1 MASTTA
7 APRKSLFSS
16 LASTADH
23 QQLPAAL
30 VEWVRAQPDSGGN
43 APSSVEDGASGLDE
57 LKDGVRLAEIVAQI
71 DPDYF
76 SSLIGEN
83 GGTSANALSDNWIL
97 RFNYL
102 KKLYRLIVRYFEEI
116 LRAST
121 ANLLTPNLRLVAKHD
136 PRESDDEVCKLIGLV
151 LALTVQSPKK
161 QEHIAR
167 IQKLDEWVQRELM
180 YSIEQAIRPVEILEE
195 EIEAE
200 EAAANN
206 NDDDDEADDFYTIR
220 HEKSRIMHDK
230 EALQILYDELAA
242 QFSCL
247 KDEHEETLGTLAVS
261 EAKAVE
267 LNQRLEKAER
277 ERPDHTLKAEIER
290 LRAELQRTATQ
301 LGEAEQV
308 VDSQTQIID
317 DLTRQVDD
325 LTPRAEEATRLKDQV
340 DEYRHTSERAKK
352 QENVI
357 EKYKKKL
364 EEAAETKRMLKA
376 LEEQN
381 ADLLDRNATLEDD
394 YAKAAAYQ
402 PLLDSY
408 KSKVD
413 ALESK
418 STSLQREM
426 DRLQLD
432 LERTREELV
441 QAEEE
446 RRKQAEKVALYEERM
461 RELDEGAG
469 KSVGM
474 RRSSTGGGTSLEDGG
489 GGDDLD
495 DALSGVTT
503 TTTDLKLRI
512 HRLERQ
518 LAQAQQ
524 GGHGTDP
531 QPAVVLQNLL
541 EDANRLKD
549 QVQEEYLAEHREK
562 LVLRARLDEI
572 MSGKSALGDG
582 PEATLALRQRLNE
595 TVSELDQL
603 RTAHA
608 ALEVRCTELD
618 RELTIAKSDLAL
630 VNLDQLEALHALRA
644 SVSSEKTTLEAQVDR
659 LRSALR
665 EAEDKARLQ
674 LEQVNRLLS
683 EKVDLQGDGNAR
695 TALAAHEADTDK
707 LAALEREKSDLLD
720 KVQKM
725 KEFIKQQDKLLR
737 TEQAKAK
744 EPVANADETVL
755 RDQLSKLKDE
765 LARQKAKAAEA
776 EATYRREQQTMLAAW
791 HDLGLK
797 TMRERVVSAATATSP
812 SNEQQQRPYQ
822 PQSWLS
828 QQRARVNGKGLLS
841 RELKADG
848 PIANQRWSDACLV
861 SIAVKIEPCYV
872 CGSPCYPGHGTMF
885 VRNDAKCFRF
895 CRSKCSKN
903 FKMKRNPRKLKWTK
917 AFRKAAGKEMTVDST
932 LAFEKRR
939 HVPVVYDRDLFQATV
954 AGMKR
959 IAEVKARRE
968 RAFYKARIAA
978 AKEGNLT
985 NDSLEV
991 TRSGH
996 LLTPGM
1002 QPVSEETKKALS
1014 ASQLVLAARAERKR
1028 ERHLKNLA
1036 KHRANAV
1043 GFQGGAD
1050 LQEGGEEA
1058 EMDEDSD
1065 VEEAE
1070 LSMADALREADMS
1083 MDVGGEDEVVAEDKV
1098 RQKVKATKSKKKQ
1111 SSLKKSSGGGMGM
1124 GMSA

>member
-1 MASTTA
+1 MA

-16 LASTADH
+16 LASTEDH
-23 QQLPAAL
+23 DRLPAAL
-30 VEWVRAQPDSGGN
+30 VEWVSAQPT
-43 APSSVEDGASGLDE
+43 APRSESTGGLDG
-57 LKDGVRLAEIVAQI
+57 LKDGVRLAQVVAQI

-76 SSLIGEN
+76 ATLVDETGAAA
-83 GGTSANALSDNWIL
+83 SAKALSDNWIL
-97 RFNYL
+97 RFNHL
-102 KKLYRLIVRYFEEI
+102 KKLYRLIVRYFEEV
-116 LRAST
+116 LSAST
-121 ANLLTPNLRLVAKHD
+121 ANLATPNLRLVAKND

-151 LALTVQSPKK
+151 LALAVQSPKK

-167 IQKLDEWVQRELM
+167 IQQLEEWVQRELM
-180 YSIEQAIRPVEILEE
+180 YSIEQVMSKVRPVEIPEE
-195 EIEAE
+195 EVEADE
-200 EAAANN
+200 GSAKE
-206 NDDDDEADDFYTIR
+206 DDAADDFYTIR

-230 EALQILYDELAA
+230 EALQVLYDELAE
-242 QFSCL
+242 QFSSL
-247 KDEHEETLGTLAVS
+247 KDEHEETLGTLAAS
-261 EAKAVE
+261 EAKVVE
-267 LNQRLEKAER
+267 LNEKLVQRTR
-277 ERPDHTLKAEIER
+277 ERPDHALRAEIER
-290 LRAELQRTATQ
+290 LRAEVQKTATQ

-308 VDSQTQIID
+308 VDSQTQMIEG
-317 DLTRQVDD
+317 LTRQVED
-325 LTPRAEEATRLKDQV
+325 LAPRAEEATRLKDQM
-340 DEYRHTSERAKK
+340 DEYRHASDKGKK
-352 QENVI
+352 LENVI

-364 EEAAETKRMLKA
+364 EEAAESKRMLKA

-381 ADLLDRNATLEDD
+381 ADLLDKNATLEDD
-394 YAKAAAYQ
+394 YVKAAAYK

-426 DRLQLD
+426 EGLKLD
-432 LERTREELV
+432 LERTRETLTK
-441 QAEEE
+441 AEQE
-446 RRKQAEKVALYEERM
+446 RQQHAETVAQYEEQV
-461 RELDEGAG
+461 RELGESRNARR
-469 KSVGM
+469 
-474 RRSSTGGGTSLEDGG
+474 RRSSAGTTSSDEEGGRGG
-489 GGDDLD
+489 ELD
-495 DALSGVTT
+495 DALAGV
-503 TTTDLKLRI
+503 TTTDLKLRVR
-512 HRLERQ
+512 RLERE
-518 LAQAQQ
+518 LAEARN
-524 GGHGTDP
+524 GGLADGGG
-531 QPAVVLQNLL
+531 AVVVLQNLL
-541 EDANRLKD
+541 DDANRLKD
-549 QVQEEYLAEHREK
+549 KVHEEYLAEHREK
-562 LVLRARLDEI
+562 LLLTARLDEI
-572 MSGKSALGDG
+572 VSGGSSLGKDG
-582 PEATLALRQRLNE
+582 PGVALAVRQRLSD
-595 TVSELDQL
+595 TVAELDRL
-603 RTAHA
+603 RSAHA
-608 ALEVRCTELD
+608 TLEDRCTELD
-618 RELTIAKSDLAL
+618 RELTMAKSDLAL
-630 VNLDQLEALHALRA
+630 VDLDRLEALRALRA
-644 SVSSEKTTLEAQVDR
+644 SVSSEKVTLEGRVGELQR
-659 LRSALR
+659 ALR
-665 EAEDKARLQ
+665 EAEGKARVQ

-683 EKVDLQGDGNAR
+683 EKVDLQGDGLAVRDRAIEREEELR
-695 TALAAHEADTDK
+695 TARAALASHKANADR

-725 KEFIKQQDKLLR
+725 KDFIKQQDKEFR
-737 TEQAKAK
+737 AVQAQAKQPATNGDQTDLQEQLAK
-744 EPVANADETVL
+744 LQAEV
-755 RDQLSKLKDE
+755 S
-765 LARQKAKAAEA
+765 RQKARADEA

-797 TMRERVVSAATATSP
+797 TMRERVVAAATESEP
-812 SNEQQQRPYQ
+812 QQRPYQ

-828 QQRARVNGKGLLS
+828 QQRARANGKGLSVQPYRGSFRFL
-841 RELKADG
+841 
-848 PIANQRWSDACLV
+848 
-861 SIAVKIEPCYV
+861 VKIEPCYV

-978 AKEGNLT
+978 AKEGQLT
-985 NDSLEV
+985 NDSLEI

-1002 QPVSEETKKALS
+1002 QPVSDETKKALS

-1028 ERHLKNLA
+1028 ERQLKNLA

-1050 LQEGGEEA
+1050 LGGAADADEA

-1065 VEEAE
+1065 VEEEAE

-1083 MDVGGEDEVVAEDKV
+1083 MDVGDEEEQRAPAAV
-1098 RQKVKATKSKKKQ
+1098 RQKVKATKSKKQ

-1124 GMSA
+1124 GMKA

>member
-1 MASTTA
+1 MASTA
-7 APRKSLFSS
+7 GAPRESLFSS

-30 VEWVRAQPDSGGN
+30 VEWVRAQPDS
-43 APSSVEDGASGLDE
+43 SSSEPTPPRTEDGAAGLDE
-57 LKDGVRLAEIVAQI
+57 LKDGVRLAEIVVQI

-76 SSLIGEN
+76 SSLVSEN
-83 GGTSANALSDNWIL
+83 GGTSAPNALSGNWIL

-102 KKLYRLIVRYFEEI
+102 KKLYRLIFRYLEEI

-136 PRESDDEVCKLIGLV
+136 PRDSDDEVCKLIGLV

-180 YSIEQAIRPVEILEE
+180 YSIEQVMSKVRPVEILEE
-195 EIEAE
+195 VEAE
-200 EAAANN
+200 EAVAMNN
-206 NDDDDEADDFYTIR
+206 NDGDDEADDFYTIR

-242 QFSCL
+242 RFSSL
-247 KDEHEETLGTLAVS
+247 KDEHEETLGTLAAS
-261 EAKAVE
+261 EGKAVE
-267 LNQRLEKAER
+267 LNQKLEKAER

-290 LRAELQRTATQ
+290 LRAELQKTATQ

-308 VDSQTQIID
+308 VDSQTQVID

-325 LTPRAEEATRLKDQV
+325 LNPRAEEAARLKDQV
-340 DEYRHTSERAKK
+340 DEYRHASERAKK

-381 ADLLDRNATLEDD
+381 ADLLDKNAILEND

-432 LERTREELV
+432 LERTREDLV
-441 QAEEE
+441 WAEEE
-446 RRKQAEKVALYEERM
+446 RLKQAEKVALYEERV
-461 RELDEGAG
+461 RELAEETG
-469 KSVGM
+469 KSVRM
-474 RRSSTGGGTSLEDGG
+474 RRSSTGGTSFEDGG
-489 GGDDLD
+489 GDLD

-503 TTTDLKLRI
+503 TDLKLRI
-512 HRLERQ
+512 RRLERQ
-518 LAQAQQ
+518 LAQAQHQQQ
-524 GGHGTDP
+524 GNGGAQ
-531 QPAVVLQNLL
+531 QPVVELQNLL

-562 LVLRARLDEI
+562 LVLRARMDEI

-582 PEATLALRQRLNE
+582 PEAALALRQRLND
-595 TVSELDQL
+595 TVDELDRL
-603 RTAHA
+603 RTAHT
-608 ALEVRCTELD
+608 ALEIRCTELD

-644 SVSSEKTTLEAQVDR
+644 SVSSEKTTLEAAVDQ
-659 LRSALR
+659 LRRSLR
-665 EAEDKARLQ
+665 EAEDKARVQ

-683 EKVDLQGDGNAR
+683 DKVDLQGDGLAVRDRAIEREEELRSAR
-695 TALAAHEADTDK
+695 AALAAHEADVDK

-720 KVQKM
+720 KLQKM
-725 KEFIKQQDKLLR
+725 KEFIKEQDKLHR

-744 EPVANADETVL
+744 ESVANGDETEL
-755 RDQLSKLKDE
+755 RDQLLKLKDE
-765 LARQKAKAAEA
+765 LARQKAKAVEA

-797 TMRERVVSAATATSP
+797 TMRERVVSAATAGP
-812 SNEQQQRPYQ
+812 SSEQQRPYQ

-828 QQRARVNGKGLLS
+828 QQRARVNGKGL
-841 RELKADG
+841 
-848 PIANQRWSDACLV
+848 
-861 SIAVKIEPCYV
+861 
-872 CGSPCYPGHGTMF
+872 
-885 VRNDAKCFRF
+885 
-895 CRSKCSKN
+895 
-903 FKMKRNPRKLKWTK
+903 
-917 AFRKAAGKEMTVDST
+917 
-932 LAFEKRR
+932 R
-939 HVPVVYDRDLFQATV
+939 HA
-954 AGMKR
+954 
-959 IAEVKARRE
+959 
-968 RAFYKARIAA
+968 
-978 AKEGNLT
+978 
-985 NDSLEV
+985 
-991 TRSGH
+991 
-996 LLTPGM
+996 
-1002 QPVSEETKKALS
+1002 
-1014 ASQLVLAARAERKR
+1014 
-1028 ERHLKNLA
+1028 
-1036 KHRANAV
+1036 
-1043 GFQGGAD
+1043 
-1050 LQEGGEEA
+1050 
-1058 EMDEDSD
+1058 
-1065 VEEAE
+1065 
-1070 LSMADALREADMS
+1070 
-1083 MDVGGEDEVVAEDKV
+1083 
-1098 RQKVKATKSKKKQ
+1098 
-1111 SSLKKSSGGGMGM
+1111 
-1124 GMSA
+1124 

>member
-1 MASTTA
+1 MSGSAA
-7 APRKSLFSS
+7 APPKSLFSS
-16 LASTADH
+16 LASTTDH
-23 QQLPAAL
+23 ERLPDAL
-30 VEWVRAQPDSGGN
+30 VEWVNTQPTSAGTAEETGG
-43 APSSVEDGASGLDE
+43 AGEAGLEE

-76 SSLIGEN
+76 STLVN
-83 GGTSANALSDNWIL
+83 ANGTSSSSATKAALSENWIM
-97 RFNYL
+97 RFNHL

-121 ANLLTPNLRLVAKHD
+121 ANLLTPNLRLVAKND

-151 LALTVQSPKK
+151 LALTVQSSKK

-167 IQKLDEWVQRELM
+167 IQKLEEWVQRELM
-180 YSIEQAIRPVEILEE
+180 YSIEQVMSKVRPVEILEE
-195 EIEAE
+195 EEAE
-200 EAAANN
+200 SEQAETSVLLPQPDA
-206 NDDDDEADDFYTIR
+206 ADDFYTIR

-230 EALQILYDELAA
+230 EALQVLYDELAER
-242 QFSCL
+242 FTSL
-247 KDEHEETLGTLAVS
+247 KDEHEETLGSLAAS
-261 EAKAVE
+261 ETKAVE
-267 LNQRLEKAER
+267 LKGKLDKAAR
-277 ERPDHTLKAEIER
+277 ERPDHALKAEIER
-290 LRAELQRTATQ
+290 LRAELQKMATQ

-308 VDSQTQIID
+308 VDSQTQVIE
-317 DLTRQVDD
+317 DLTRKVDD
-325 LTPRAEEATRLKDQV
+325 LAPRAEEATKLKDQM
-340 DEYRHTSERAKK
+340 DEYRHASDKAKK

-364 EEAAETKRMLKA
+364 EEAAETKRLVKT

-381 ADLLDRNATLEDD
+381 ADLLDKNATLEDD
-394 YAKAAAYQ
+394 FAKVSAYK

-413 ALESK
+413 TLESK

-426 DRLQLD
+426 EVLKLD
-432 LERTREELV
+432 LERTRERLV
-441 QAEEE
+441 KAEEE
-446 RRKQAEKVALYEERM
+446 RQRGAESVAVYEERV
-461 RELDEGAG
+461 RELEELQGDEAGGA
-469 KSVGM
+469 KSTRM
-474 RRSSTGGGTSLEDGG
+474 RRSSTGTSLDEGGVDGG
-489 GGDDLD
+489 LD

-503 TTTDLKLRI
+503 TDLKLRI
-512 HRLERQ
+512 RRLERQ
-518 LAQAQQ
+518 LKQYQAGSAGADGNQ
-524 GGHGTDP
+524 
-531 QPAVVLQNLL
+531 VMVLQSLL
-541 EDANRLKD
+541 DDANRLKD
-549 QVQEEYLAEHREK
+549 KVQAEYLAEHREK
-562 LVLRARLDEI
+562 LALGARLEEI

-582 PEATLALRQRLNE
+582 PEAALAVRQRLNE
-595 TVSELDQL
+595 TVGELDQL
-603 RTAHA
+603 RKSRAE
-608 ALEVRCTELD
+608 LEVRCTQLD
-618 RELTIAKSDLAL
+618 REVTIAKSDVAL

-644 SVSSEKTTLEAQVDR
+644 SVSFEKTALEAEVDE
-659 LRSALR
+659 LRASLR
-665 EAEDKARLQ
+665 GAEEKARVQ
-674 LEQVNRLLS
+674 HEQVNKLLS
-683 EKVDLQGDGNAR
+683 EKVDLQGDGLAVRDRAIEREEELRSAR
-695 TALAAHEADTDK
+695 KALEAHEADADK
-707 LAALEREKSDLLD
+707 LAALEREKDDLLD

-744 EPVANADETVL
+744 EPVASGDEAAL
-755 RDQLSKLKDE
+755 RDQLAKLKEE
-765 LARQKAKAAEA
+765 LARQKTKAAEA
-776 EATYRREQQTMLAAW
+776 EATYRKEQQTMLAAW

-797 TMRERVVSAATATSP
+797 TMRERVIAAASSP
-812 SNEQQQRPYQ
+812 APTEQKPYQ

-828 QQRARVNGKGLLS
+828 QQRARANGKGS
-841 RELKADG
+841 
-848 PIANQRWSDACLV
+848 V
-861 SIAVKIEPCYV
+861 MKIEPCYV

-917 AFRKAAGKEMTVDST
+917 AFRKASGKEMTVDST

-978 AKEGNLT
+978 AKEGQLT
-985 NDSLEV
+985 NDSLEI

-1002 QPVSEETKKALS
+1002 QPLSEETKKALS

-1028 ERHLKNLA
+1028 ERQLKNLA

-1043 GFQGGAD
+1043 GFEGGAGLAGD
-1050 LQEGGEEA
+1050 EEGA
-1058 EMDEDSD
+1058 EMEEDSD

-1083 MDVGGEDEVVAEDKV
+1083 MEVGEEETAAVADKV
-1098 RQKVKATKSKKKQ
+1098 RQKVKATKKKQ
-1111 SSLKKSSGGGMGM
+1111 SSLKKSSSGGMGM
-1124 GMSA
+1124 SMRS